1 MQGSW
6 MPCVILLLE
15 NKVSLAFWAHP
26 RLIDRVLLNALA
38 LRPLLVFVMRSPF
51 GWQSGCLSSMGG
63 PAGMGRNARIRE
75 CANGERSSE
84 VLECVR
90 QAVFRATPL
99 FRSAKKRWRP
109 AAAGPPHS
117 SPAMSREPRLC
128 RACSSVAPP
137 FIRWPAPS
145 RGAGLFCC
153 CKVTDILR
161 SIRVI
166 VRHPRKVALTA
177 APASCSGLPVNAR
190 SNIRQ
195 HPQQTT
201 PIKSMNR
208 GCALAFFIVRFIV
221 VFFQSGWQYNLN
233 LKSGDAVAGW
243 VSGGE
248 L

>member
-1 MQGSW
+1 MREETVSMQGSW

-99 FRSAKKRWRP
+99 LRRQKKAVASGSYRTPAFLACDVTRYTPLPRP
-109 AAAGPPHS
+109 LVRRAPVHPLAGSFPW
-117 SPAMSREPRLC
+117 SRADL
-128 RACSSVAPP
+128 
-137 FIRWPAPS
+137 
-145 RGAGLFCC
+145 L
-153 CKVTDILR
+153 L
-161 SIRVI
+161 
-166 VRHPRKVALTA
+166 
-177 APASCSGLPVNAR
+177 ASCSRLPVNAR
-190 SNIRQ
+190 NNISSNVED
-195 HPQQTT
+195 
-201 PIKSMNR
+201 
-208 GCALAFFIVRFIV
+208 C
-221 VFFQSGWQYNLN
+221 
-233 LKSGDAVAGW
+233 
-243 VSGGE
+243 
-248 L
+248 